1 MKSLILIISLFIPT
15 FATAEYWS
23 TLTKENKKFVFDIV
37 RKGKKISEWSTKNG
51 WLYILIDFERE
62 FYVCT
67 VRPSTYVNEDT
78 MEISCRDANR

>member
-1 MKSLILIISLFIPT
+1 MKRLTLILALFMPT

-51 WLYILIDFERE
+51 LYILIDFERE
-62 FYVCT
+62 FYVCM